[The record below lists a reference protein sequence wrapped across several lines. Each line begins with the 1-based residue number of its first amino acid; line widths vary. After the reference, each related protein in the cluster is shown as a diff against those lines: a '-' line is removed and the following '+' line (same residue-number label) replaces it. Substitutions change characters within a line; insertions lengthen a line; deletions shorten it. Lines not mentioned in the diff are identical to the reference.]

1 MRITINI
8 LIVFIL
14 AITSA
19 KAQSLED
26 YFRIA
31 AKHNPE
37 LQAKY
42 KEYEVAL
49 QKIPQVSSL
58 TDPVFSLGY
67 FLSPVETRVGPQRAK
82 FSLTQMFPWFGTL
95 KAQGDAAALLAEAR
109 FQEFLEARNNLW
121 YRVAAAYYPLYE
133 LEQRIRLEQENIEI
147 LSTFKT
153 IAKAKFRNDNS
164 SMVDVLRADIM
175 LEDANTHLEILREK
189 KKPLLATF
197 NNMLNREDQA
207 PVEMVDSVL
216 TGSIPENFRRDSLL
230 HGNPALDALDLK
242 IRAGEAAEVAAIRQ
256 GMPKLGAGLDYVI
269 VGEGPLTASDN
280 GKDVLMPMVSVSI
293 PLFRKKVDA
302 AVKEARLRQE
312 QYALEKEATENSLAS
327 GYEMAVFELQ
337 NHRQLIALYRK
348 QIKTTQQSLNLLLAS
363 YENSGNAFEEVL
375 RMQQQL
381 LKYKKQIAS
390 SEAAYLTA
398 LAKLNY
404 LTAKTYDYETY
415 R

>member
-1 MRITINI
+1 MRRIIYI
-8 LIVFIL
+8 SIVCIL
-14 AITSA
+14 ATTMLPA
-19 KAQSLED
+19 KSLED
-26 YFRIA
+26 YFRMA
-31 AKHNPE
+31 AENNPE

-42 KEYEVAL
+42 KQYEAAL

-58 TDPVFSLGY
+58 SDPVFSLGY

-109 FQEFLEARNNLW
+109 FQEFLEARNKLW

-133 LEQRIRLEQENIEI
+133 LRQVIRIEQENIEI
-147 LSTFKT
+147 LSSFKT
-153 IAKAKFRNDNS
+153 IASAKFRHDNTP
-164 SMVDVLRADIM
+164 MVDVLRVDIM
-175 LEDANTHLEILREK
+175 RNDALTSLEILQQKE
-189 KKPLLATF
+189 KPLRVTF
-197 NNMLNREDQA
+197 NNLLNRDDHA
-207 PVEMVDSVL
+207 PVEITDSIS
-216 TGSIPENFRRDSLL
+216 TGFIPENFKRDSLL
-230 HGNPALDALDLK
+230 NANPALDALDQK
-242 IRAGEAAEVAAIRQ
+242 IRAQKAAEVAASRQ

-269 VGEGPLTASDN
+269 VGEGPLAATDN

-293 PLFRKKVDA
+293 PLFRKKVNA
-302 AVKEARLRQE
+302 AVKEAKLRQE
-312 QYALEKEATENSLAS
+312 QYALEKKATENNLKSE
-327 GYEMAVFELQ
+327 YEMAIFELRNQ
-337 NHRQLIALYRK
+337 QQLIDLYRK
-348 QIKTTQQSLNLLLAS
+348 QINTTQQSLNLLLTS

-381 LKYKKQIAS
+381 LKYKKLIAS
-390 SEAAYLTA
+390 SEAAYLTS